1 MKHTDLIEFQHRQ
14 EEELKRRKRIKN
26 QFEYDRLTKQT
37 RTRTASSTITDM
49 RDAYQQVRDFD
60 YQPTQQ
66 EIEFRRFVTGCGY
79 NAKGSK

>member
-37 RTRTASSTITDM
+37 RTRTASSTIPDM
-49 RDAYQQVRDFD
+49 RDAYQQVQEFD

-66 EIEFRRFVTGCGY
+66 EIEFRNFVTGCGY
-79 NAKGSK
+79 NARKTK

>member
-1 MKHTDLIEFQHRQ
+1 MSMILNRFRE
-14 EEELKRRKRIKN
+14 EEELRRRKRIKN
-26 QFEYDRLTKQT
+26 QFEYDRLSKQT
-37 RTRTASSTITDM
+37 TTRTASSTITDM